1 MRTLDSYTPEEINE
15 LDNLML
21 KPEEE
26 RTEEE
31 KAKIDEFNDAT
42 QIATMVEQA
51 RAQEIAKAANDR
63 VLASIDMMN
72 AAIAE
77 QGAMY
82 SAAIARLEEVNSNNG

>member
-31 KAKIDEFNDAT
+31 KTKISEFNDAT
-42 QIATMVEQA
+42 QVATMVEQA

-63 VLASIDMMN
+63 VLASIEMMQT
-72 AAIAE
+72 AIAE

-82 SAAIARLEEVNSNNG
+82 SAALARLEAVNNG